1 MLKNEDEISRIFA
14 QDRMNEL
21 KGLSVSD
28 RYIIPL
34 DGTRG
39 VVGSKN
45 VMTKAELQYLLQ
57 SGGDV
62 TKARIQKLTKSSN
75 PDDRHYA
82 TELLLHASREEG
94 VSFLM
99 ELLNDSEPKVR
110 NTAIKTA
117 AKRHNHEVI
126 HALIDNLG
134 NPMYSNQAM
143 NALVMIGP
151 ETLP

>member
-28 RYIIPL
+28 RYVIPL
-34 DGTRG
+34 DGTRA
-39 VVGSKN
+39 VIGSKN

-82 TELLLHASREEG
+82 TELLLPASREGG

-99 ELLNDSEPKVR
+99 DLWNDSYPKER
-110 NTAIKTA
+110 N
-117 AKRHNHEVI
+117 
-126 HALIDNLG
+126 
-134 NPMYSNQAM
+134 Q
-143 NALVMIGP
+143 P
-151 ETLP
+151 EE